1 MTCYIAY
8 FPWFVIHWMS
18 YFNITYFPSCI
29 SNLYM
34 SCYVT
39 WNSTNDIL
47 HCIFILYICHVIL
60 HIFHIFASIY
70 VMLCYIFSIILHA
83 ALCYLWS
90 SFINV
95 YYFMLHILQ
104 IHFIHLIVL
113 CFYMCLYTAYNIM
126 SPYIFHLTIKVIFS
140 YKFSI

>member
-1 MTCYIAY
+1 MLYCVFSMICHSLDVVFQY
-8 FPWFVIHWMS
+8 
-18 YFNITYFPSCI
+18 NIFS
-29 SNLYM
+29 
-34 SCYVT
+34 
-39 WNSTNDIL
+39 IL
-47 HCIFILYICHVIL
+47 HIKSIYVMLCYLKFYKWHTTLHIYIIYICHVIL

-70 VMLCYIFSIILHA
+70 VMLCYIFSIFLHA